1 MAAQPRQVL
10 VTGSTGYIGQR
21 LIPVLLARGHA
32 VRALARAGSRS
43 RVHAGAEAVVGDAL
57 DPASVS
63 AAARAGDT
71 LVHLVGTPH
80 PSPAKAA
87 EFRRVDLPSVAA
99 SVAAARHAGAAHVVY
114 VSVAQPAPAMK
125 AFLAVRAEGE
135 AIIRGAGLT
144 ATFVRPWYVLGPGH
158 RWPLLLVPFYALA
171 RAAPRTREGAI
182 RLGLVTIEQMISA
195 LVLAIEQPPPAGTI
209 RIVDVPAIAASR
221 LEVPVA
227 SRA

>member
-1 MAAQPRQVL
+1 MPVPPRPVL
-10 VTGSTGYIGQR
+10 VTGATGYIGQR
-21 LIPVLLARGHA
+21 LIPALLARGHA
-32 VRALARAGSRS
+32 VRALARTGSRD
-43 RVHAGAEAVVGDAL
+43 RVPAGAEVVVGDAL
-57 DPASVS
+57 DPASVT

-87 EFRRVDLPSVAA
+87 QFRRVDLPSVAA
-99 SVAAARHAGAAHVVY
+99 SVAAARDRGAAHVVY

-135 AIIRGAGLT
+135 AMIRGAGLT

-171 RAAPRTREGAI
+171 RAVPRTRDAAI
-182 RLGLVTIEQMISA
+182 RLGLVTIDQMIAA
-195 LVLAIEQPPPAGTI
+195 LVHAIEDPPPAGTA
-209 RIVDVPAIAASR
+209 RMVDVPAIRASR
-221 LEVPVA
+221 V
-227 SRA
+227 